1 MFEKETP
8 VEKESNT
15 MLEEPKVTVEEQDV
29 KVSVPSPES
38 GLEFN
43 ASDCRTCHADDT
55 KLIGPAY
62 KDVAAKYENT
72 EPNRK
77 MLAEKIIKGGQGVW
91 GEIPMAPHADLT
103 QLRQKLWR
111 CMFLVL
117 KVNITIHILFCRKLV
132 FRLLLT

>member
-1 MFEKETP
+1 
-8 VEKESNT
+8 
-15 MLEEPKVTVEEQDV
+15 MLMI
-29 KVSVPSPES
+29 
-38 GLEFN
+38 L
-43 ASDCRTCHADDT
+43 

-103 QLRQKLWR
+103 QAQAEA
-111 CMFLVL
+111 MAMYVL
-117 KVNITIHILFCRKLV
+117 SLKK
-132 FRLLLT
+132 

>member
-1 MFEKETP
+1 MKKQVFLIALLAFAAFSCSKKETP

-15 MLEEPKVTVEEQDV
+15 MLEEPKVTVEQQNAEI
-29 KVSVPSPES
+29 KVPTPES
-38 GLEFN
+38 GLEFIN

-72 EPNRK
+72 EQNRK

-91 GEIPMAPHADLT
+91 GEIPMAPHADRMRI
-103 QLRQKLWR
+103 QPKS
-111 CMFLVL
+111 F
-117 KVNITIHILFCRKLV
+117 F
-132 FRLLLT
+132 

>member
-1 MFEKETP
+1 MQLFHVRKKETP

-38 GLEFN
+38 GLEFIN

-77 MLAEKIIKGGQGVW
+77 MLAEKNNKRR
-91 GEIPMAPHADLT
+91 T
-103 QLRQKLWR
+103 R
-111 CMFLVL
+111 
-117 KVNITIHILFCRKLV
+117 
-132 FRLLLT
+132 RLGRNSDGTTRRSYTGSGRSYGDVCS

>member
-1 MFEKETP
+1 MKKQVFLIALLAFAAFSCSKKETP

-15 MLEEPKVTVEEQDV
+15 MLEEPKVAVEEQNV
-29 KVSVPSPES
+29 KVSVPTPES
-38 GLEFN
+38 GLEFIN

-72 EPNRK
+72 EVNRK

-103 QLRQKLWR
+103 QAQAEA
-111 CMFLVL
+111 MAMYVL
-117 KVNITIHILFCRKLV
+117 SLKK
-132 FRLLLT
+132 